1 MSNKICN
8 DQVKDKLVLTEE
20 VVDYLHD
27 NSAISKKAA
36 LKAKENKKDM
46 ILQEV
51 EDNKSLQLLINALR
65 FSGQFQLAS
74 FLDNEEK
81 IMAIRNGR
89 RKGQLSVRLRPM
101 KINTK
106 SKCLRL
112 VDILHDGTMK
122 KSVKCSCFT
131 WIFKKNKNKK
141 VNDIKLFQSLSN
153 AISDKLMEESYRL
166 KITKFFEENLGI
178 LVYDIRRYENDI
190 LLQLICTSKNQLD
203 SLNSKLKHWSIDL
216 KDDKLLNAT
225 KLNDVKFGLFPEEHD
240 VMIASQELRN

>member
-36 LKAKENKKDM
+36 LKAKENKKEM
-46 ILQEV
+46 ILKEV

-81 IMAIRNGR
+81 IMAIKNGR
-89 RKGQLSVRLRPM
+89 RKGQLNVRLKPL

-112 VDILHDGTMK
+112 ADILHDTTMNK
-122 KSVKCSCFT
+122 NVKCSCFT
-131 WIFKKNKNKK
+131 WMFKRDKNKRI
-141 VNDIKLFQSLSN
+141 NDIKLFQSLSG
-153 AISDKLMEESYRL
+153 AISETLMEESYRL
-166 KITKFFEENLGI
+166 KIIKFFEETLGI
-178 LVYDIRRYENDI
+178 LVYEIRRHENDI
-190 LLQLICTSKNQLD
+190 LLQLICTSKQQLNG
-203 SLNSKLKHWSIDL
+203 LASKLKHWNIDL

-225 KLNDVKFGLFPEEHD
+225 NITDVKFGLFPEEHD
-240 VMIASQELRN
+240 MLVVSQELRN